1 MISIGVNVGA
11 AVFSLTG
18 PAASYT
24 GGSAFLAFMLAAV
37 TIVFMLLPYIIAGT
51 VYPRHGLSYAL
62 TQDAFGR
69 KASGF
74 WFYLFFIGKVGII
87 GNCTSFAVYFTS
99 VFTTLN
105 PNMVGAAV
113 AIIFFIT
120 NYFGLKSVAKVQ
132 KFLNFI
138 LLIAFISFIAFGF
151 VHMDTMLVFNKE
163 NFMTHG
169 VPGLISAVSLV
180 IFSLAG
186 GLSALELG
194 NEVENPERNLP
205 IAVITATIVGSLLFA
220 GIALSTVGSIPM
232 VSQTEGGFE
241 MAGTLFYGGPAKAVM
256 NAAASIFETMK
267 PMQYFFIL
275 GGASLAVATTIN
287 GCYPLYVAPFERACR
302 DGWFPKWFAVKNKY
316 GVMDR
321 AMFIFLLFA
330 LIPLILLKPQEISAL
345 NTNIMKVNTNL
356 YILSMLLPNFG
367 LLAYPKKYPQ
377 IWEKSRWHMNSVA
390 LKLVVF
396 LPVALLC
403 YIWWNNF
410 KNLVGG
416 YKIAVVIALAVGIL
430 YSVIGNMT
438 FAKPKE

>member
-1 MISIGVNVGA
+1 MEGKKISLVELLMISIGVNVGA

-37 TIVFMLLPYIIAGT
+37 TIFFMLLPYIIAGT

-87 GNCTSFAVYFTS
+87 
-99 VFTTLN
+99 
-105 PNMVGAAV
+105 
-113 AIIFFIT
+113 FFIT

-132 KFLNFI
+132 KFLNLI
-138 LLIAFISFIAFGF
+138 LVIAFISFIAFGF

-169 VPGLISAVSLV
+169 VPGLVSAVSLV

-186 GLSALELG
+186 GLSTLELG

-220 GIALSTVGSIPM
+220 GIALSTVGSMPM
-232 VSQTEGGFE
+232 VSQAEGGFE

-256 NAAASIFETMK
+256 NAAASIFENMK

-302 DGWFPKWFAVKNKY
+302 DGWFPKWFTVKNKY

-377 IWEKSRWHMNSVA
+377 IWEKSKWHMNSIA